1 MNRGDV
7 SHEMGFI
14 DAPVFFQ
21 YSLFKDSDSINVK
34 VINDL
39 GPHH

>member
-1 MNRGDV
+1 MRWV
-7 SHEMGFI
+7 LLTH
-14 DAPVFFQ
+14 Q
-21 YSLFKDSDSINVK
+21 YSLFKDPDSINVK